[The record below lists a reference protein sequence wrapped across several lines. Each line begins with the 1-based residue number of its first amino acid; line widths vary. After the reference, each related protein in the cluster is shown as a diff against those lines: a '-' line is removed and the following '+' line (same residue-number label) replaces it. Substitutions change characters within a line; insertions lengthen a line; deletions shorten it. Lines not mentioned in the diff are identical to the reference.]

1 MIIQKYNTY
10 LKVDKLINI
19 LKNLT
24 LLNVRKNDIL
34 NKEKEINK
42 SENKDRNNVIKI
54 YKTIDSMIVQHVN
67 KIQFFNSE
75 IYKSKTYNCYINLE
89 SNEHFYIDISST
101 DYIGVI
107 DNKFKINTYVTPFK
121 INNVIIK
128 PYHVLLENELQNYYM
143 LLNKNN
149 KYYLDN
155 FIYIDLL
162 DWILLY
168 NITYKI
174 CYFASNKGKIVI
186 INFKNNDKLEKI
198 ILLIKKYGNII
209 NLFKNFVFLI
219 KNNLINIKSY
229 NLLTV

>member
-42 SENKDRNNVIKI
+42 SENKDRNNVLKI

-89 SNEHFYIDISST
+89 SNEHFYVDISST

-121 INNVIIK
+121 INTVIIK

-155 FIYIDLL
+155 YIYIDLL
-162 DWILLY
+162 DWTLLY
-168 NITYKI
+168 NITCKI
-174 CYFASNKGKIVI
+174 CYFASNEGKIVT
-186 INFKNNDKLEKI
+186 INLKNNDKLEKI

-219 KNNLINIKSY
+219 KNNLINIKPY
-229 NLLTV
+229 NLLTI

>member
-162 DWILLY
+162 DWTLLY
-168 NITYKI
+168 NITCKI
-174 CYFASNKGKIVI
+174 CYFASNEGKIVT
-186 INFKNNDKLEKI
+186 INLKNNDKLEKI

-219 KNNLINIKSY
+219 KNNLINI
-229 NLLTV
+229 